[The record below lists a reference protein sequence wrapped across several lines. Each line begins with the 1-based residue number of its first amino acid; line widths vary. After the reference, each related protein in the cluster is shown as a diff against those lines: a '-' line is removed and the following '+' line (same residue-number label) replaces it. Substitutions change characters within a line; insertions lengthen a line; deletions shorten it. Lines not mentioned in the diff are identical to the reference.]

1 MPSINVVIGIGVEK
15 RQLCGSLRARYLRV
29 AERAQVLVTVR
40 LAVRLT
46 VRLVVVVT
54 VSMRT
59 AMRVFV
65 LRTK

>member
-29 AERAQVLVTVR
+29 AERAQV
-40 LAVRLT
+40 
-46 VRLVVVVT
+46 VVT